1 MSDCHDVVHVVD
13 NCRDPKRSP
22 GNAAEEEHGTRPVP
36 PAAPE
41 APKTQEKT
49 PLATKNNTR
58 RVKWGTPFATPAAP
72 EAPRTQEKTPL
83 ATKSNTRRVK
93 WAFPSRLRHQE
104 DPSESPSA
112 TEVDEGEEQE
122 DPDGTDADIH
132 KEGPERRTPARAI
145 EPEHAAI
152 AEDVGEHEE
161 RVTEVEAE
169 EHGEDFRERA

>member
-1 MSDCHDVVHVVD
+1 M
-13 NCRDPKRSP
+13 
-22 GNAAEEEHGTRPVP
+22 GI
-36 PAAPE
+36 
-41 APKTQEKT
+41 
-49 PLATKNNTR
+49 
-58 RVKWGTPFATPAAP
+58 PFATPAAP
-72 EAPRTQEKTPL
+72 EAPRTQKKTPL

-93 WAFPSRLRHQE
+93 WALPSRLRHKE

-112 TEVDEGEEQE
+112 TEDDEGEEQE

-161 RVTEVEAE
+161 RVTEVESE
-169 EHGEDFRERA
+169 EHGEDSANEPEPQQVLRNKNTLLSPKMLVNPMSVAQE